1 MDPQFKEYLSDTHI
15 SRVLADIW
23 QKELTGKLRIA
34 RPAEEKFFVMDK
46 GSLAVSSRS
55 FPEKGF
61 LRHIL
66 ATGLADLITV
76 NSVEEKAD
84 DRGVSAIRI
93 LIEDGTSTPEGLW
106 KAMETFIRE
115 EMLQTFDWEEGEVE
129 FLPGGEE
136 LGPFF
141 IRGIDVPELILEG
154 VRRMKDTELLE
165 RHIPPDEEQLRPL
178 SPLFIYRLSL
188 SPCEKYVLGLVDGRS
203 TVPELMEASELGGEQ
218 TRRLLYVFLCL
229 GLVGPA
235 SAREKTARL
244 AESSPTDID
253 KVFGLF
259 NSRCVFVFRY
269 LTREIG
275 PVAYSIMEK
284 ALEEIKDSLECSFSG
299 MRLLPDGRIELK
311 SSLRMNFSIMNEDGR
326 RNVLRSMDELLMAE
340 ILAVKRTLGP
350 HHEKNLIRG
359 VEKIGENR

>member
-1 MDPQFKEYLSDTHI
+1 MDPQFKEHLSDTHV

-23 QKELTGKLRIA
+23 QKELTGTLRIA
-34 RPAEEKFFVMDK
+34 RPAEERFFVVDK
-46 GSLAVSSRS
+46 GSLAVSSRR

-76 NSVEEKAD
+76 NSVEEKAEA
-84 DRGVSAIRI
+84 REVSAIRV
-93 LIEDGTSTPEGLW
+93 LIEDGISTSEGLW
-106 KAMETFIRE
+106 KAMEAFVRE
-115 EMLQTFDWEEGEVE
+115 EMLQAFDWEEGEAE

-141 IRGIDVPELILEG
+141 IRGIDIPELILEG
-154 VRRMKDTELLE
+154 VRRMKDARSLDRLM
-165 RHIPPDEEQLRPL
+165 PPDDEQIRPL

-188 SPCEKYVLGLVDGRS
+188 SPCEKYALGLVDGHS
-203 TVPELMEASELGGEQ
+203 TVPELAASSELGEGR

-235 SAREKTARL
+235 SAREKTAKL
-244 AESSPTDID
+244 SETSPADID
-253 KVFGLF
+253 KVFSLF
-259 NSRCVFVFRY
+259 NSRCAFVFRY

-275 PVAYSIMEK
+275 PVAYSIMER
-284 ALEEIKDSLECSFSG
+284 AIEEIKDSLECSFTS